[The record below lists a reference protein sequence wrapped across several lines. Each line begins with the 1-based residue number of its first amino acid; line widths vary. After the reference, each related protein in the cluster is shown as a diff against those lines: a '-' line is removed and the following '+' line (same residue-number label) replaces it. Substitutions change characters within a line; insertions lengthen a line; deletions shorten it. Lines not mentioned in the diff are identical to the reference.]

1 MRIAFFDFDGTIT
14 KQDTLIKF
22 IRFFV
27 GDMRF
32 IVGILV
38 LLPKFI
44 AYKFNLVSNQYIKEN
59 ITKYFFS
66 NIDVAEFK
74 TKAERFSLNNIDIL
88 VRKNALKRIKWHQKN
103 GHKVVIVSA
112 SIDYWLKPWCDKN
125 HIDLI
130 ATKLEIKDNKITG
143 RLDNKNCFGGEKVR
157 RIMGKYRLSDYDY
170 IYAYGDSRGDYEMLQ
185 ISSEKSYKPFR

>member
-27 GDMRF
+27 GDMKF

-143 RLDNKNCFGGEKVR
+143 RLDSKNCFGGEKVR
-157 RIMGKYRLSDYDY
+157 RIIGKYRLSDYDY

>member
-27 GDMRF
+27 GDMKF

-44 AYKFNLVSNQYIKEN
+44 AYKFNLVSNQHIKESV
-59 ITKYFFS
+59 TQYFFS
-66 NIDVAEFK
+66 NIDIAEFK
-74 TKAERFSLNNIDIL
+74 IKAEQFSLNNIDIL
-88 VRKNALKRIKWHQKN
+88 IRKNALERIKWHQKN
-103 GHKVVIVSA
+103 DHKVVVVSA

-130 ATKLEIKDNKITG
+130 ATQLEVKDNKLTG
-143 RLDNKNCFGGEKVR
+143 RLNNKNCFGSEKVR
-157 RIMGKYRLSDYDY
+157 MIMDKYKLSKYDY

>member
-27 GDMRF
+27 GDIKF

-66 NIDVAEFK
+66 NIDITEFK
-74 TKAERFSLNNIDIL
+74 IKAEQFSLNNIDIL
-88 VRKNALKRIKWHQKN
+88 IRKNALERIKWHQKN
-103 GHKVVIVSA
+103 NHKVVVVSA

-130 ATKLEIKDNKITG
+130 ATQLEVNNNKLTG
-143 RLDNKNCFGGEKVR
+143 RLNNKNCFGSEKVR
-157 RIMGKYRLSDYDY
+157 RIMGKYKLSNYDY

>member
-27 GDMRF
+27 GDIKF

-59 ITKYFFS
+59 ITKYFLV
-66 NIDVAEFK
+66 ILIL
-74 TKAERFSLNNIDIL
+74 LN
-88 VRKNALKRIKWHQKN
+88 LKQKQN
-103 GHKVVIVSA
+103 
-112 SIDYWLKPWCDKN
+112 
-125 HIDLI
+125 
-130 ATKLEIKDNKITG
+130 
-143 RLDNKNCFGGEKVR
+143 
-157 RIMGKYRLSDYDY
+157 
-170 IYAYGDSRGDYEMLQ
+170 
-185 ISSEKSYKPFR
+185 SSH

>member
-27 GDMRF
+27 GDMKF

-44 AYKFNLVSNQYIKEN
+44 AYKFNLISNQYIKEN

-157 RIMGKYRLSDYDY
+157 RIIGKYRLSDYDY

>member
-27 GDMRF
+27 GDIKF

-66 NIDVAEFK
+66 NIDITEFK
-74 TKAERFSLNNIDIL
+74 TKAEQFSLNNIDIIT
-88 VRKNALKRIKWHQKN
+88 RKNALERIKWHQKN
-103 GHKVVIVSA
+103 NHKVVVVSA
-112 SIDYWLKPWCDKN
+112 SIDCWLKPWCDKN
-125 HIDLI
+125 NIDLI
-130 ATKLEIKDNKITG
+130 ATQLEVKNNKLTG
-143 RLDNKNCFGGEKVR
+143 RLNNKNCFGSEKVR
-157 RIMGKYRLSDYDY
+157 RIMGKYKLSNYDY
-170 IYAYGDSRGDYEMLQ
+170 IYAYGDSIGDYEMLQ

>member
-27 GDMRF
+27 GDMKF

-66 NIDVAEFK
+66 NIDITEFK
-74 TKAERFSLNNIDIL
+74 TKAEQFSLNNIDIL
-88 VRKNALKRIKWHQKN
+88 IRKSALERIKWHQKN
-103 GHKVVIVSA
+103 DHKVVVVSA

-125 HIDLI
+125 DIDLI
-130 ATKLEIKDNKITG
+130 ATQLEVKNNKLTG
-143 RLDNKNCFGGEKVR
+143 RLNNKNCFGNEKVR
-157 RIMGKYRLSDYDY
+157 RIMDKYKLSDYDY